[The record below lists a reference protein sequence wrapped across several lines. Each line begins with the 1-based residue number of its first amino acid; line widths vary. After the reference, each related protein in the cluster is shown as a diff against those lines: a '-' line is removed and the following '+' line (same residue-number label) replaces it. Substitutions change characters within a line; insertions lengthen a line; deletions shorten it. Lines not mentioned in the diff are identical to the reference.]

1 MILPLPP
8 DELIGKYVGDVLP
21 KKVSDKILAAF
32 TTIEKTKQ
40 SHPLEY
46 SVSVAGCLRYYETRI
61 TAKGTGIFLAIVR
74 DITKKKTIEKELK
87 KSKRQLSEYAR
98 ELEGMVVERTSDL
111 NEMIQKLTTTNL
123 NLEDQIMET
132 KEAESIALSR
142 KQLLHSIAENF
153 PRGFVAVVDSNF
165 KIVFIEGEEID
176 ALGFKYLAKE
186 GADIDLVKRV
196 PGHIKTRVK
205 KNIQKTLQGGS
216 HSFEISF
223 QNRSYA
229 VNTAPLYDKDKN
241 ITQVLLVHNNISSQ
255 KQVEQHMLNS
265 LKREQELGKLK
276 SRFLSMASH
285 EFRTPLSTILSAANL
300 IERQNE
306 SGKEQ
311 KRIAYVERIKLN
323 VKNLVVVLNDF
334 LSLSKLQEGM
344 VVPQPSGFDIVD
356 FTKSLIDEIQGIKKK
371 GQTITLKTDLAR
383 IDVFLDPK
391 LLRHITYNLLS
402 NAIKYSGEGKRIT
415 LTIHSCDTNIIV
427 KVADEGIG
435 VPVEDQANLFKR
447 FYRATNAL
455 NIQGTGLG
463 LNIVKRY
470 IELMGGNIGL
480 ESSRD
485 QGAVF
490 SVELPLY
497 INQPNKRI
505 HEKNTVNRG

>member
-1 MILPLPP
+1 
-8 DELIGKYVGDVLP
+8 
-21 KKVSDKILAAF
+21 
-32 TTIEKTKQ
+32 
-40 SHPLEY
+40 
-46 SVSVAGCLRYYETRI
+46 
-61 TAKGTGIFLAIVR
+61 
-74 DITKKKTIEKELK
+74 
-87 KSKRQLSEYAR
+87 
-98 ELEGMVVERTSDL
+98 
-111 NEMIQKLTTTNL
+111 
-123 NLEDQIMET
+123 
-132 KEAESIALSR
+132 
-142 KQLLHSIAENF
+142 
-153 PRGFVAVVDSNF
+153 
-165 KIVFIEGEEID
+165 
-176 ALGFKYLAKE
+176 
-186 GADIDLVKRV
+186 
-196 PGHIKTRVK
+196 
-205 KNIQKTLQGGS
+205 
-216 HSFEISF
+216 
-223 QNRSYA
+223 
-229 VNTAPLYDKDKN
+229 
-241 ITQVLLVHNNISSQ
+241 
-255 KQVEQHMLNS
+255 
-265 LKREQELGKLK
+265 
-276 SRFLSMASH
+276 
-285 EFRTPLSTILSAANL
+285 
-300 IERQNE
+300 
-306 SGKEQ
+306 
-311 KRIAYVERIKLN
+311 
-323 VKNLVVVLNDF
+323 LVVVLNDF

-435 VPVEDQANLFKR
+435 VPVEDQVNLFKR

-497 INQPNKRI
+497 INRPNKRI